1 LIYIIDMK
9 VFLYNAI
16 SKTYLQIWYY
26 IL

>member
-1 LIYIIDMK
+1 MK